1 MASGTDT
8 HTHTNFLDKSNFK
21 EPGMHQLSASMCLV
35 QKVKKQETI
44 KILNLKNSTDW
55 SLLQKVRKQRA
66 VLNEIIYKI

>member
-21 EPGMHQLSASMCLV
+21 EPGMHQLSASVCLV

-44 KILNLKNSTDW
+44 KILNLK
-55 SLLQKVRKQRA
+55 K
-66 VLNEIIYKI
+66 